1 MKVGLTNER
10 KNWSRKYSRGLLVG
24 RKRNMAA
31 RLIKGIPEGEK
42 DDLYKQVLFLFE
54 MK

>member
-10 KNWSRKYSRGLLVG
+10 KNWSRKYTRGLFVR

-31 RLIKGIPEGEK
+31 RLIEGIPEGEK
-42 DDLYKQVLFLFE
+42 DDLYKQVLFFI
-54 MK
+54 